1 MSSFVVKKF
10 WAALILLALVLVT
23 YAPALRNGFVWDDT
37 ALILRDPLIRS
48 WRLVPESFNHFLFI
62 DATPSDFYRP
72 LQRLSYTLDYALAG
86 FRPALYHVTS
96 VLSHGV
102 AAIALLFFAEE
113 FLVSFGLGRSKS
125 RLIALMAALVW
136 AVHPVQSAAV
146 VYISGRA
153 DPLATSFG
161 FLGLFFL
168 VRTQQT
174 RGGRRLFLFVAS
186 GTALLLSALSKE
198 AGLIFPVIGLL
209 IFLLRKNWRD
219 LWRTTA
225 ATAFVGAI
233 YFVLR
238 FGAEHYP
245 APQFTPPPPPL
256 VRPIIVARAVAEY
269 AGLILFP
276 LNLHMDRDVETQP
289 SGLNEA
295 SLAHAAWRELQT
307 LLGLVLIAAFFLW
320 LFRARKRRPAVFCS
334 LLFALISY
342 LPVSGI
348 VALNATVAE
357 HWIYLPSA
365 FLFVAIAVELA
376 SLAER
381 LRSRRSTI
389 ACASLVLAVWVIF
402 LSGRTFARTLDWRD
416 QRTFLERTIACGG
429 DSARMLINLGGLELN
444 EGRLQEAAVHLYAA
458 LQKKPDQP
466 LAIINLAALAL
477 KQNDFKVARE
487 LLNRATQM
495 PIVDAEAHRLLAVL
509 EHKEHG
515 KVDVMR
521 MRLASRTG
529 PPNWAIEKNYIQ
541 LLDER
546 DARSAAINELL
557 SCLQTQWYRAE
568 SWLLLS
574 ELETKAGH
582 PDQSA
587 NALAQA
593 RAYDVHMSVSAPLA
607 ASASATA
614 SAAAA
619 ATASA
624 SPSKATRTKA
634 SPAATSTRQ
643 KGGTESMQGTESPA
657 ERAGSPPGHGAKG
670 SKKSAGAEKPTGATS
685 SKSAETAAS
694 PSGKKSSPKKS
705 KEEATETVPTPGG
718 EQE

>member
-1 MSSFVVKKF
+1 MSSFVVKKT
-10 WAALILLALVLVT
+10 WAVLILLAVVLIS

-72 LQRLSYTLDYALAG
+72 VQQLTYALDYTLAG
-86 FRPALYHVTS
+86 FQPALYHGTS
-96 VLSHGV
+96 VLWHAV
-102 AAIALLFFAEE
+102 AVIALLFFAEE
-113 FLVSFGLGRSKS
+113 LLISFGFEQRKS
-125 RLIALMAALVW
+125 RLIALIAALVW

-146 VYISGRA
+146 AYISGRA
-153 DPLATSFG
+153 DPLAASFG

-168 VRTQQT
+168 LRAEHAT
-174 RGGRRLFLFVAS
+174 GGRKLLLFVAS

-198 AGLIFPVIGLL
+198 AGLIFPAIGIL
-209 IFLLRKNWRD
+209 IFLLRKNWGD
-219 LWRTTA
+219 LWKTA
-225 ATAFVGAI
+225 TATAFVGAI

-238 FGAEHYP
+238 LGAEHHA
-245 APQFTPPPPPL
+245 APQLTPPPPLL
-256 VRPIIVARAVAEY
+256 VRPIIAARAVAEY

-289 SGLNEA
+289 GGFSDA
-295 SLAHAAWRELQT
+295 SLARAAWRELQT
-307 LLGLVLIAAFFLW
+307 LLGLVLIAAFFYW
-320 LFRARKRRPAVFCS
+320 LFRARKRSPAVFAC
-334 LLFALISY
+334 LLFALVSY

-348 VALNATVAE
+348 VALNATAAE

-365 FLFVAIAVELA
+365 FLFLAIAVELA
-376 SLAER
+376 SVAEG
-381 LRSRRSTI
+381 LQSRRSTI
-389 ACASLVLAVWVIF
+389 ASVVLLVWFAF
-402 LSGRTFARTLDWRD
+402 LGVRAFARTFDWRD

-444 EGRLQEAAVHLYAA
+444 EGRLEDAAVHLHAA

-495 PIVDAEAHRLLAVL
+495 PIVDAEANRMLAVL

-515 KVDVMR
+515 KVDMMR

-529 PPNWAIEKNYIQ
+529 LPNWAIEKAYIQ
-541 LLDER
+541 LLDETG
-546 DARSAAINELL
+546 ARSAAINELL
-557 SCLQTQWYRAE
+557 GCLQTQWYRAD

-593 RAYDVHMSVSAPLA
+593 RAYDVHLHGSSETESSRA
-607 ASASATA
+607 
-614 SAAAA
+614 
-619 ATASA
+619 
-624 SPSKATRTKA
+624 K
-634 SPAATSTRQ
+634 
-643 KGGTESMQGTESPA
+643 GTEPA
-657 ERAGSPPGHGAKG
+657 E
-670 SKKSAGAEKPTGATS
+670 TG
-685 SKSAETAAS
+685 AS
-694 PSGKKSSPKKS
+694 PSGKKGSHKKS
-705 KEEATETVPTPGG
+705 NEEATEAVPTPGG